1 MKRLAPAFVLLA
13 LMLTGLLL
21 ATLTHTTPLTYQ
33 WLHADMLSALTLI
46 LLAAHGLVAW
56 ASDESGLWPTVLTAC
71 LFSTAAVL
79 GHVGL
84 LSGLLLLGSS
94 LLAFRTGTRLP
105 LIAALS
111 TGLGLVSLAVAS
123 GAWVLGAP
131 GAGAGLNSLSFA
143 LLLMGTLTANGAH
156 SAVRGHLPTGTPLVA
171 VLCLTTLLRLFSLG
185 AWNLGWLFATL
196 VVGGATVLGAA
207 WQAAAAPPEQVGA
220 WLGLYLTGLAIAG
233 AGLGSGAGVTLAG
246 YALLTWPVVRLGL
259 ARPGGPAWT
268 RWFFTGAVPLSAP
281 FVAAWL
287 AVAAA
292 VAGGLSLVAVA
303 FWGAALLVAVTT
315 SRLAVPV
322 VSAANPAPHGGPST
336 AAILSLILGLG
347 SPLVVLGLLEPLVA
361 QLQGGLTPFGEL
373 ALWPWAGLIALNA
386 ARQPVATLPSL
397 ALTALMILLTALG
410 WVLMRLNGLRS
421 TRNG

>member
-1 MKRLAPAFVLLA
+1 MKRLAPAFVLLP
-13 LMLTGLLL
+13 LLLTGLLL
-21 ATLTHTTPLTYQ
+21 AALTHTTPLTYR
-33 WLHADMLSALTLI
+33 WLYADMLSALTLI

-56 ASDESGLWPTVLTAC
+56 VNDEANLWPTVLTAC
-71 LFSTAAVL
+71 LFSAAAVL

-84 LSGLLLLGSS
+84 LTGLLLLGSS

-105 LIAALS
+105 LVAALS
-111 TGLGLVSLAVAS
+111 TGGGLISLVVAS
-123 GAWVLGAP
+123 GEWLLDAP
-131 GAGAGLNSLSFA
+131 GAGAGLNSLSFV
-143 LLLMGTLTANGAH
+143 LLLAGTLTASAAH
-156 SAVRGHLPTGTPLVA
+156 GAVRGYMPTGTPLVT

-185 AWNLGWLFATL
+185 PWNLGWLFATL
-196 VVGGATVLGAA
+196 VVGGATVLMAA
-207 WQAAAAPPEQVGA
+207 WHAAAAPPEQVGA

-233 AGLGSGAGVTLAG
+233 AGLGSAAGVTLAG

-259 ARPGGPAWT
+259 ARPNGPAWT
-268 RWFFTGAVPLSAP
+268 RWLFTGAVPLSAP

-303 FWGAALLVAVTT
+303 FWGAALLVALATR
-315 SRLAVPV
+315 RLAVASPASHGEQ
-322 VSAANPAPHGGPST
+322 SA
-336 AAILSLILGLG
+336 AAILSLVLGLG
-347 SPLVVLGLLEPLVA
+347 APLVVLGLLEPLTA
-361 QLQGGLTPFGEL
+361 QLQGGLIPFGEL

-397 ALTALMILLTALG
+397 ALAALMVLLTALA
-410 WVLMRLNGLRS
+410 WVLLRLNRLRN

>member
-1 MKRLAPAFVLLA
+1 MKRLAPAFVLLP
-13 LMLTGLLL
+13 LLLTGLLL
-21 ATLTHTTPLTYQ
+21 AALTHTTPLTYR
-33 WLHADMLSALTLI
+33 WLYADMLSALTLI

-56 ASDESGLWPTVLTAC
+56 VNDEANLWPTVLTAC
-71 LFSTAAVL
+71 LFSAAAVL

-84 LSGLLLLGSS
+84 LTGLLLLGSS

-105 LIAALS
+105 LVAALS
-111 TGLGLVSLAVAS
+111 TGGGLISLVVAS
-123 GAWVLGAP
+123 GEWLLDAP
-131 GAGAGLNSLSFA
+131 GAGAGLNSLSFV
-143 LLLMGTLTANGAH
+143 LLLAGTLTASAAH
-156 SAVRGHLPTGTPLVA
+156 GAVRGHMPTGTPLVA

-185 AWNLGWLFATL
+185 PWNLGWLFAAL
-196 VVGGATVLGAA
+196 VVGGATVLMAA

-220 WLGLYLTGLAIAG
+220 WLGLYLMGLAIAG
-233 AGLGSGAGVTLAG
+233 AGLGSAAGVTLAG

-268 RWFFTGAVPLSAP
+268 RWLFTGAVPLSAP

-292 VAGGLSLVAVA
+292 VAGDLSLVAVA
-303 FWGAALLVAVTT
+303 FWGAALLVAVATR
-315 SRLAVPV
+315 RLAGA
-322 VSAANPAPHGGPST
+322 SAANLAPHGGQST
-336 AAILSLILGLG
+336 AAILSLVLGLG
-347 SPLVVLGLLEPLVA
+347 SPLVVLGLLEPLAA

-397 ALTALMILLTALG
+397 ALAALMVLLTAFA
-410 WVLMRLNGLRS
+410 WVLLRLNRLRN